1 MKILIFNV
9 GSETLK
15 YSIYENKNLIKKETI
30 YTRDFKIVKKILQ
43 EAKPAFIVH
52 RVVHGGEIS
61 KPCFINKNIIKEI
74 EKYSKFAP
82 LHNPYELEVIK
93 LCKKYSKVKQIA
105 VFDTSFFVDL
115 PEKVK
120 IYALP
125 MKIIKKYGIR
135 RYGFHGL
142 NHEYIA
148 KKFPDKNIVSCHLG
162 AGCSIAAISKG
173 KALDISMGMTP
184 LEGSIMVTRTGSID
198 PGIILWLVEE
208 FGLKKTKELLNFK
221 SGLYGL
227 TGLKDVKKIVDTRG
241 KEQNA
246 LALEVFCYNVAK
258 IICSYQA
265 ALGNIDLI
273 IFSGGIGE
281 ANKWIRNKICNYLP
295 FKFAIA
301 VVKANEEEIMLEK
314 AIELI
319 KTS

>member
-15 YSIYENKNLIKKETI
+15 YSVYENRNFLKKEII
-30 YTRDFKIVKKILQ
+30 YTRDYKIVKKILK
-43 EAKPAFIVH
+43 EINPTCIIH
-52 RVVHGGEIS
+52 RVVHGGELNQVR
-61 KPCFINKNIIKEI
+61 FIDKKVIKEI

-93 LCKKYSKVKQIA
+93 LCQKYSKVKQIA

-115 PEKVK
+115 PEKAK

-125 MKIIKKYGIR
+125 LKLLKKYKIR

-148 KKFPDKNIVSCHLG
+148 RKFPDKNIISCHLG
-162 AGCSIAAISKG
+162 SGCSIAAISKG

-184 LEGSIMVTRTGSID
+184 LEGSIMVTRSGSID
-198 PGIILWLVEE
+198 PGIVLWLVEE
-208 FGLKKTKELLNFK
+208 FGLKKAKEILNFK

-227 TGLKDVKKIVDTRG
+227 TGLRDVKKIVDTRAE
-241 KEQNA
+241 EQNA
-246 LALEVFCYNVAK
+246 LALEAFCYNIAK

-273 IFSGGIGE
+273 VFSGGIGE
-281 ANKWIRNKICNYLP
+281 ANEWIRNKICSYLP

-301 VVKANEEEIMLEK
+301 VIKANEEEIMLEK
-314 AIELI
+314 ALELI
-319 KTS
+319 S